1 MFYKMYKLVRFYCS
15 LMWYGIPFLQFLN
28 KKLVCHYFISNNE
41 TSIMNCS
48 LINHNNPVL
57 WALPFIQATAEV
69 ILHNYSK
76 FPVFERGL
84 WKRPIAVQIQNIG
97 DGFFHQP
104 LLLRLDARAGCQI
117 NDTNRNG
124 RTWRWMKWNMRRFP
138 PTGNPGCRNTIG

>member
-1 MFYKMYKLVRFYCS
+1 
-15 LMWYGIPFLQFLN
+15 
-28 KKLVCHYFISNNE
+28 
-41 TSIMNCS
+41 MNCS

-57 WALPFIQATAEV
+57 RALPFIQATAEV

-104 LLLRLDARAGCQI
+104 LLLRLEAWQVARLTGTAAH
-117 NDTNRNG
+117 DDE
-124 RTWRWMKWNMRRFP
+124 WNEIRGVFRQLATRGAEIQLGKLAVGGFHKP
-138 PTGNPGCRNTIG
+138 